1 MGDIEKLQEYIKE
14 IKTKGFKQLDNN
26 FRLTKKH
33 LNKLNTIVAD
43 VKLGGSLYNEVAT
56 GVNLNKLVSEGAE
69 EAFDAAIVDKI
80 LMSKGEHGLGQFKT
94 SNLENIGPTENIG
107 GVKSKQIFKQS
118 KDIPDLTADIDI
130 AKQLN
135 KKYARVNKIVDG
147 SIREGFTKLNK
158 DISGLSNNELRLT
171 KQYFT
176 AKNKGLSD
184 KMALD
189 ITKSG
194 IKRILNLTGTDIVST
209 LPSAGNTA
217 AARAAKKAVESAEI
231 LEAAEKESELYG
243 SKYYPPA
250 DAHVKEYNLVSV
262 ANQSEIGKKV
272 PFISSAEVK
281 EYNKMVKDFDK
292 IPLTS
297 EARRNKKL
305 EKDLD
310 TIRTIGLEE
319 SKVGLTELVNPTAA
333 TETSFMAVENFGDM
347 QIGGSFT
354 NVGETTLEQSAK
366 AQYETAYGNKTIP
379 INFRHPTAQAEP
391 GVSIG
396 QLGFK
401 VGDDLPIGVDK
412 TGKMQ
417 FLKVGP
423 EVDAAQPNTTGIVSF
438 GKDMTEP
445 RYPSD
450 IKNERASKTKPG
462 RIEMYD
468 IAKQNKEAKST
479 YVPRSYPEKVKTVS
493 KGEFKTAQSL
503 VGQMNT
509 LKAMYPNVANSNNLV
524 RLAIRNMEKG
534 LGMPANPKLLKNL
547 SKFF

>member
-94 SNLENIGPTENIG
+94 SNLENIGPVENIG

-118 KDIPDLTADIDI
+118 KDIADLTADVAIG
-130 AKQLN
+130 KELN
-135 KKYARVNKIVDG
+135 RKYARVNKVVDG
-147 SIREGFTKLNK
+147 SVQEGFTKLGK
-158 DISGLSNNELRLT
+158 DISGLSDNELRLT

-184 KMALD
+184 KMSLD
-189 ITKSG
+189 VTKSG
-194 IKRILNLTGTDIVST
+194 IKRIFELTGTDIVKT
-209 LPSAGNTA
+209 LPSVGNTA
-217 AARAAKKAVESAEI
+217 AARAAQKAAESSEL

>member
-14 IKTKGFKQLDNN
+14 VKTKGFKQLDNN

-33 LNKLNTIVAD
+33 LNALNVIVAD
-43 VKLGGSLYNEVAT
+43 AKLGGSIYGDVAT
-56 GVNLNKLVSEGAE
+56 GVNLQNLVSEGSE
-69 EAFDAAIVDKI
+69 DAFDKAIVDKI
-80 LMSKGEHGLGQFKT
+80 LVSQGDHGLGQFKQ

-118 KDIPDLTADIDI
+118 KDIPDLIADIDI
-130 AKQLN
+130 AKGLSKQ
-135 KKYARVNKIVDG
+135 YVRGTKIVDG
-147 SIREGFTKLNK
+147 SIVEGNK
-158 DISGLSNNELRLT
+158 RLDLDISGLSDNELRLT
-171 KQYFT
+171 KQYYT

-189 ITKSG
+189 VTKSG
-194 IKRILNLTGTDIVST
+194 IKRIKRTTGTDVSTT

-217 AARAAKKAVESAEI
+217 AARAAVKAAESAEI

-250 DAHVKEYNLVSV
+250 DAHVKEYNLLNV
-262 ANQSEIGKKV
+262 ANQSEIGKKI
-272 PFISSAEVK
+272 PFVSSAEVK
-281 EYNKMVKDFDK
+281 EYNQMTKDFDK
-292 IPLTS
+292 VPLTS
-297 EARRNKKL
+297 EARINKKL

-310 TIRTIGLEE
+310 YIRTIAFEE
-319 SKVGLTELVNPTAA
+319 SKVGTTELVNPTAA
-333 TETSFMAVENFGDM
+333 TEKSFMAVENFGDI
-347 QIGGSFT
+347 QIGGSFK

-366 AQYETAYGNKTIP
+366 AEYEKAYGDKTIP

-391 GVSIG
+391 GISIG

-423 EVDAAQPNTTGIVSF
+423 EVDASQSVSTGIVSF
-438 GKDMTEP
+438 GKDMTEQ
-445 RYPSD
+445 RYPTD
-450 IKNERASKTKPG
+450 IKGERASKTQPG

-468 IAKQNKEAKST
+468 IAKQNKPGKPT
-479 YVPRSYPEKVKTVS
+479 YVPRSYPQAPKTVS

-509 LKAMYPNVANSNNLV
+509 LKAMYPNVANQNNLV

-534 LGMPANPKLLKNL
+534 LGMPVNPKLLKNL

>member
-94 SNLENIGPTENIG
+94 SNLENIGPVENIG

-118 KDIPDLTADIDI
+118 KDIPDLTADVAIG
-130 AKQLN
+130 KELN

-147 SIREGFTKLNK
+147 SVQEGFTKLGK
-158 DISGLSNNELRLT
+158 DISGLSDNELRLT

-184 KMALD
+184 KMSLD
-189 ITKSG
+189 VTKSG
-194 IKRILNLTGTDIVST
+194 IKRIFELTGTDIVST
-209 LPSAGNTA
+209 LPSVGNTA
-217 AARAAKKAVESAEI
+217 AARAAQKAAESSEI

-272 PFISSAEVK
+272 PFISGSEVK
-281 EYNKMVKDFDK
+281 EYNKMVQDFDK
-292 IPLTS
+292 VPLTS
-297 EARRNKKL
+297 EARRSKKL
-305 EKDLD
+305 ERDLD
-310 TIRTIGLEE
+310 EIRTIGLEE
-319 SKVGLTELVNPTAA
+319 SKVGLTGLVNPTAA
-333 TETSFMAVENFGDM
+333 TETSFMAVENFGEI
-347 QIGGSFT
+347 QIGGSFK
-354 NVGETTLEQSAK
+354 NVGETALEQSVK
-366 AQYETAYGNKTIP
+366 AEYETAYGNKTIP

-423 EVDAAQPNTTGIVSF
+423 EVDASQSVTTGIVSF
-438 GKDMTEP
+438 GKDMTEQ
-445 RYPSD
+445 RYPTD
-450 IKNERASKTKPG
+450 IKGERASKTQPG

-468 IAKQNKEAKST
+468 IAKQNKPGKPT
-479 YVPRSYPEKVKTVS
+479 YVPKSYPETVKKVS
-493 KGEFKTAQSL
+493 KGEYKTAQSL

>member
-147 SIREGFTKLNK
+147 SMREGFTKLNK

-281 EYNKMVKDFDK
+281 EYNKMVQDFDK
-292 IPLTS
+292 VPLTS

-310 TIRTIGLEE
+310 KIRTIGLEE

-354 NVGETTLEQSAK
+354 NVGETTLEQAAK
-366 AQYETAYGNKTIP
+366 SEYETAYGNKTIP

-462 RIEMYD
+462 RIEMYE
-468 IAKQNKEAKST
+468 IAKQNKEAKPT
-479 YVPRSYPEKVKTVS
+479 YVPKSYSEPVKKVA